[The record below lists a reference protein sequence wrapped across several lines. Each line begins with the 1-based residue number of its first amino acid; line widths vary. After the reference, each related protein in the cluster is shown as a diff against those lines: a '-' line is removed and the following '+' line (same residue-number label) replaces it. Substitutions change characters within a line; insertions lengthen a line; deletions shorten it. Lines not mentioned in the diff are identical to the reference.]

1 MSRKEYL
8 QTGPV
13 LPEEERPGG
22 RRAPGQ
28 GVRFPLPTGG
38 QARQYLPKV
47 ELPLP
52 LGQAAQEALELQRQ
66 MQADTERELQ
76 RQMQAAIA
84 RAQQEAAPLQPIQG
98 IPRYDDKQVPG
109 LAAGVQRARQ
119 SAQYN
124 ATHQRQGIPRYDD
137 ENIPGLPAGVQRA
150 RQNAQNNATYQRKP
164 QPGLPRYDDGDIPGM
179 ALGVQQAGRELQER
193 LDAQKPQR
201 SAYGMP
207 RYDDGVIP
215 GLSPQE
221 MAGQQ
226 WAVRQQGQLGWYNG
240 PGADLS
246 GLDDSAVLAYYADPT
261 VRLNL
266 ADQARAEEAI
276 QRLGAGQYGATD
288 RLTGAPWV
296 GAFGQGDLSLAD
308 YQNIQEVEAKMN
320 PLAAMVGGASDALY
334 VDEALD
340 AFHRQRTGEE
350 GGYGEALEG
359 LRLQHPE
366 AYEAGRMGGTALE
379 YWAGAELMKSLP
391 VAGELSQAMGGWLNS
406 RVGPLLPGGASPAGE
421 AMFSRLSADTLLD
434 LGLDTMPHFLED
446 LKNGLPVGEA
456 GARALWSILG
466 NTAGNAGSELA
477 GQYLDRLLVGSNS
490 GHPLDSSLGS
500 SYRRETFSENM
511 VATLKEMGY
520 SEHEIANLRMQGIP
534 LDAIPNTL
542 TRTQKSRMT
551 ALNNTVRDHLL
562 VKDFTGTLGD
572 LQGNP
577 IHRYAG
583 EDFQHLYEMTCTYR
597 SIYKIQESIEKSLRN
612 PHLSTIDRMLLE
624 EALQEADFYIWQI
637 KDLFKEYGGI
647 ELWEKRKR

>member
-38 QARQYLPKV
+38 QAWQYLPKV

-52 LGQAAQEALELQRQ
+52 LGQSAQEALELQRQ

-84 RAQQEAAPLQPIQG
+84 REQQEAAPLQPILG
-98 IPRYDDKQVPG
+98 IPRYDDEQVPG
-109 LAAGVQRARQ
+109 LAAGVQRAR
-119 SAQYN
+119 SNAQYN

-137 ENIPGLPAGVQRA
+137 ENIPGLPAGVQQA
-150 RQNAQNNATYQRKP
+150 MQTAQNNATYRRKP

-179 ALGVQQAGRELQER
+179 ALGVQQAGRKLQER
-193 LDAQKPQR
+193 LDAQK
-201 SAYGMP
+201 SAGRANGAP
-207 RYDDGVIP
+207 RYDDAVIP

-350 GGYGEALEG
+350 GRYGEALEG
-359 LRLQHPE
+359 LRLQHPA
-366 AYEAGRMGGTALE
+366 AYQVGQWGGDALKS
-379 YWAGAELMKSLP
+379 WAGGELMKSLP
-391 VAGELSQAMGGWLNS
+391 GVPEFSQAMGEGINR
-406 RVGPLLPGGASPAGE
+406 RVGLLLPGGASPVWEGISSQL
-421 AMFSRLSADTLLD
+421 AMDFMQDLLLD
-434 LGLDTMPHFLED
+434 TTPAALKDWQDGMPED
-446 LKNGLPVGEA
+446 EIRR
-456 GARALWSILG
+456 RAL
-466 NTAGNAGSELA
+466 
-477 GQYLDRLLVGSNS
+477 RNS
-490 GHPLDSSLGS
+490 G
-500 SYRRETFSENM
+500 ENM
-511 VATLKEMGY
+511 LKGVAKK
-520 SEHEIANLRMQGIP
+520 A
-534 LDAIPNTL
+534 
-542 TRTQKSRMT
+542 
-551 ALNNTVRDHLL
+551 
-562 VKDFTGTLGD
+562 F
-572 LQGNP
+572 
-577 IHRYAG
+577 
-583 EDFQHLYEMTCTYR
+583 R
-597 SIYKIQESIEKSLRN
+597 S
-612 PHLSTIDRMLLE
+612 
-624 EALQEADFYIWQI
+624 
-637 KDLFKEYGGI
+637 
-647 ELWEKRKR
+647 LW